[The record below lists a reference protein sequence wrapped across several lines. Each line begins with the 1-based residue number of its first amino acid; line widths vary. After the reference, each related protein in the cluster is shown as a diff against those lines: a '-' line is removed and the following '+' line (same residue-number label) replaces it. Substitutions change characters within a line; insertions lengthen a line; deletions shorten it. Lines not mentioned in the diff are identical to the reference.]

1 MRYSV
6 ILIRGP
12 VGWSASVPA
21 MPGCFSQG
29 ANREEGLA
37 KIREAMELWLES
49 EAAAGRK
56 PLENTP
62 RVVADGV
69 VEALEILNEMREAGE
84 IPPNSGDELE
94 LTTVELRQ
102 QAVV

>member
-6 ILIRGP
+6 ILIHGP
-12 VGWSASVPA
+12 AGWSVSVPA

-29 ANREEGLA
+29 ASREEALA
-37 KIREAMELWLES
+37 SIQEAMELWLES

-69 VEALEILNEMREAGE
+69 AEAFEILDEMRDAGE
-84 IPPNSGDELE
+84 ILPASGDESEVISLD
-94 LTTVELRQ
+94 L
-102 QAVV
+102 